1 MTENATRRSKRGVH
15 PMTSLSI
22 RNALLLVVILAMVPA
37 LAIIIWSGIEHG
49 SHLANMARDDTVR
62 QAESMAHVQERIT
75 DSGRQILSTL
85 ASIPSFKAGD
95 AASMH
100 AILQS
105 VHAQN
110 PDYLNL
116 TVTDTAGIVTAS
128 SLLQPGTDLSQR
140 LHVRTAITENRF
152 VVGEYIV
159 GLVGQTPSIAFAY
172 PLTNPTGYV
181 TGSITATY
189 KLSAYAGVFDRL
201 WASSQSILGLVDRNG
216 DRLFFYPPLPTNPVG
231 GPIKRSLWTRMIAGT
246 DSGTVGEQGS
256 DGVQRLY
263 AYRKLRLSAEQ
274 DPYMYVVFGTPVAS
288 TYAVSRFVLARN
300 IVLMVIVACLAL
312 ATAYLISG
320 SLIGTRLTRI
330 VVTTSRIMHGDLSA
344 RVGLEGDH
352 SDLGQIAA
360 ALDEMA
366 GTIER
371 RDAERDE
378 YTGAIARSLGEKEIL
393 LREIHHRVKNNL
405 QLILSLFALQD
416 DVPTSLAVFRAT
428 IENRVRVM
436 AMVHE
441 MLYESNDLG
450 IVDLGDYTRRLVT
463 LVTAD
468 IIRFVA
474 VTVEAEP
481 ISGGIDM
488 AVPFG
493 LLLNELVTNACKHAF
508 LQGRHGTLKID
519 MHKDQGMLALR
530 VVDDGPGLPQGFS
543 VGSNSSL
550 GLRLVEAL
558 ASQLGGALTWT
569 TGPGACFSVRFPAR
583 PDKRS

>member
-1 MTENATRRSKRGVH
+1 MTENAARRSKRGVN
-15 PMTSLSI
+15 PMASLSI
-22 RNALLLVVILAMVPA
+22 RNALLLVVVLSMVPA

-49 SHLANMARDDTVR
+49 SYLANMARDETVR
-62 QAESMAHVQERIT
+62 QAESLAHFQERIT

-100 AILQS
+100 TILQS
-105 VHAQN
+105 VHAEN

-128 SLLQPGTDLSQR
+128 SLLQPDTDLSQR

-172 PLTNPTGYV
+172 PLTNPTGHG

-189 KLSAYAGVFDRL
+189 KLSAYAGVSDRL
-201 WASSQSILGLVDRNG
+201 GASSQSVLGLVDRNG
-216 DRLFFYPPLPTNPVG
+216 DRLFFYPPLPTNPIG
-231 GPIKRSLWTRMIAGT
+231 GPIKRSLWTGMLAGP
-246 DSGTVGEQGS
+246 DSGTIGERGS

-274 DPYMYVVFGTPVAS
+274 DPYMYVVFGTPVAA
-288 TYAVSRFVLARN
+288 TYAISRFILIRN
-300 IVLMVIVACLAL
+300 IGLMVAVAGLAL
-312 ATAYLISG
+312 TSAYLIG
-320 SLIGTRLTRI
+320 GRLIGTRLTRI
-330 VVTTSRIMHGDLSA
+330 VDTTGRIMHGDLGA
-344 RVGLEGDH
+344 RAGLTGDH

-366 GTIER
+366 GTIEK
-371 RDAERDE
+371 RDAEKED
-378 YTGAIARSLGEKEIL
+378 YTAALSGSLREKEIL

-405 QLILSLFALQD
+405 QLILSLFALQED
-416 DVPTSLAVFRAT
+416 IPTSLATFRET
-428 IENRVRVM
+428 MESRVRAM

-468 IIRFVA
+468 TLRFVA
-474 VTVEAEP
+474 VTIEAEP
-481 ISGGIDM
+481 VSGGIDM

-519 MHKDQGMLALR
+519 MRKDQGMLALR